1 MDKAAAETKI
11 KGIFATYTSL
21 VGGWKADGL
30 ANGKLYELYV
40 LSRVVEELANRGFRL
55 QFIGTTL
62 KFKAAPGYVH
72 QTDPH
77 FDLLPPGATSPAFQ
91 LFTDIE
97 IETLG
102 SARLSHRDDGCHH
115 ELDIAVIDAGISS
128 GRPTHE
134 QVALGV
140 ECKAVAG
147 FGKNLVR
154 EALGLR
160 RELSLLAD
168 DAPSRLAEALRSLH
182 PLVPARPPSELW
194 VAFIDPKGMNYWR
207 SPAVFGV
214 DLKHWPPS

>member
-1 MDKAAAETKI
+1 MDKAAAEAKI
-11 KGIFATYTSL
+11 KGIFGTYTSL
-21 VGGWKADGL
+21 VGSWKADGL
-30 ANGKLYELYV
+30 TDGKLYELYV
-40 LSRVVEELANRGFRL
+40 LSRVIEDLASRGFRL
-55 QFIGTTL
+55 RFIGSSL

-77 FDLLPPGATSPAFQ
+77 FDVFSPGSTSPDFQ

-102 SARLSHRDDGCHH
+102 SAQLSHKDDGCHH
-115 ELDIAVIDAGISS
+115 ELDIAVIDAGIAG

-160 RELSLLAD
+160 RELSLLAGE
-168 DAPSRLAEALRSLH
+168 APSRLAQALRRLH
-182 PLVPARPPSELW
+182 PLVPAEPPSELW

-214 DLKHWPPS
+214 DLRHWPPT